1 MSAFS
6 LFFTW
11 SESFLAY
18 QRRLESGR
26 NGANC
31 KSLFGIEMFPSDDP
45 FLLCWKWCRPNSS
58 SRALIR
64 HLEQRCQPGAWRT
77 LIGRATGYRRH
88 HAHIFTGSDVRIQE
102 GRQIRYSR
110 FERGLSQAT
119 PGVLFDLSGVDLS
132 RIENVR
138 EVSVFTLVPQKSPKI
153 LPQTVP
159 ARSKKAC
166 TSSKDRQPGHCAKDV
181 LHLFSSPFAH
191 VAEVTQLARHM
202 LSQNGNRARR
212 FQPVDK
218 CALRPSG
225 AMLHSIPGTSGISLG
240 SWL

>member
-18 QRRLESGR
+18 QRRRESGR

-77 LIGRATGYRRH
+77 LSGRAAGYRRH

-138 EVSVFTLVPQKSPKI
+138 EVRHLQNSLERRKSRTSGKI
-153 LPQTVP
+153 L
-159 ARSKKAC
+159 
-166 TSSKDRQPGHCAKDV
+166 
-181 LHLFSSPFAH
+181 
-191 VAEVTQLARHM
+191 
-202 LSQNGNRARR
+202 RR
-212 FQPVDK
+212 
-218 CALRPSG
+218 G
-225 AMLHSIPGTSGISLG
+225 SGIFPYG
-240 SWL
+240 NGVWLLQDG